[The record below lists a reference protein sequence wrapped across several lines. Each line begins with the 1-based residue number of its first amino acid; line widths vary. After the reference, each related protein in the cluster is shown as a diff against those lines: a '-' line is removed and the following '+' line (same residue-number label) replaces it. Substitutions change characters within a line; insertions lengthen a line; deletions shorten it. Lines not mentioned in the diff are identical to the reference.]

1 MSTAAKPTKQDIQN
15 KLTTY
20 MAQGLGVPAAS
31 IDPSARFLVSG
42 GNSILF
48 MQMMSR
54 LENDLGIAVNV
65 ESAARFDTIADLSAH
80 LATQV

>member
-1 MSTAAKPTKQDIQN
+1 MPTAAKPTKEDIQD
-15 KLTTY
+15 KLTAY
-20 MAQGLGVPAAS
+20 MAQGLGVPAAT

-48 MQMMSR
+48 MQMMGK
-54 LENDLGIAVNV
+54 LEADLGIEVDAA
-65 ESAARFDTIADLSAH
+65 SAARFDTIADLSAH